1 MTLRHQFLVG
11 EVTRC
16 LLSLEHLLKSGRT
29 LQHDRDHADQ
39 LRLCSPNALTE
50 IPVGYR
56 GMSLAIQGTVRRVED
71 EEGEE
76 HRDDPD

>member
-1 MTLRHQFLVG
+1 MVG
-11 EVTRC
+11 AVTSC
-16 LLSLEHLLKSGRT
+16 VLGLGQLLKSGWT

-39 LRLCSPNALTE
+39 LPLCSPDALTE

-56 GMSLAIQGTVRRVED
+56 GMSSAIQGTVRRVED

-76 HRDDPD
+76 DRDDP